1 MRAGSSAL
9 AVVASLAVLTGCRG
23 EDLEFDCENQRARF
37 DERTTKEEKPL
48 AAEVKADGPWPV
60 AMQLTG
66 EGVNKLLVSVIDED
80 VPFSGQVPFGALG
93 SPGGGAVADVSPT
106 NIPTVIL
113 RDVPGCPD
121 CVVLKLDFSLQV
133 SDSLSDISAGVGYAD
148 LIVPLRLDVDEAA
161 GVSRLVAEYGNSKIG
176 DWYLSVY
183 GFDSEQ
189 HTMLGG
195 ALKILMNE
203 QIAANFDELVLLE
216 VGSWQVG
223 EGAVKLLV
231 RDLIVDAESNKLVL
245 AMHTN
250 LPLGQGVGLDLAG
263 PLPEGT
269 TMAVSMDPGLLLPM
283 AHQMLAEGEIAR
295 VYNEEGEP
303 DPAGIYGV
311 TLENLDANAQGN
323 ESLDTTFRVWR
334 VDEGYCGYA
343 EAIMPLTMTVDPVD
357 GRVICT
363 AGDAV
368 LVAGE
373 GSGAAAM
380 QEKDLVDDNQHLIE
394 QFRTDL
400 AEQMTNTLNFSAL
413 DIEESTL
420 VFTNE
425 GIDLTPAEMRTYLN
439 FTVYADE

>member
-1 MRAGSSAL
+1 M
-9 AVVASLAVLTGCRG
+9 AVIASLAMLTGCRG
-23 EDLEFDCENQRARF
+23 EDIEFDCEKQREKF
-37 DERTTKEEKPL
+37 DERAQNEETPL
-48 AAEVKADGPWPV
+48 ATEVAEKGPWPV
-60 AMQLTG
+60 AMQLTSA
-66 EGVNKLLVSVIDED
+66 GVNKLLVSVLDED
-80 VPFSGQVPFGALG
+80 VPFRGTVPFGVLG
-93 SPGGGAVADVSPT
+93 TPGGGAKADVAPT
-106 NIPTVIL
+106 SIPQVIL
-113 RDVPGCPD
+113 REVPGCPD
-121 CVVLKLDFSLQV
+121 CVVLHLDFGLQV
-133 SDSLSDISAGVGYAD
+133 SDTQKNISAGVGEAD

-161 GVSRLVAEYGNSKIG
+161 GVSRLVAEYGNARID

-183 GFDSEQ
+183 GFDSNE
-189 HTMLGG
+189 HTMLAG

-203 QIAANFDELVLLE
+203 QIAENFGDILLLE

-223 EGAVKLLV
+223 QGAVKLLV
-231 RDLIVDAESNKLVL
+231 RDLIVDAESDKLVL

-263 PLPEGT
+263 PLPEGSVL
-269 TMAVSMDPGLLLPM
+269 AVSMDPGLLLPM

-295 VYNEEGEP
+295 VYNEDGEP
-303 DPAGIYGV
+303 DPGGIYGV
-311 TLENLDANAQGN
+311 TLENLGANAQGN

-343 EAIMPLTMTVDPVD
+343 EAVMPLTMAVDPVD
-357 GRVICT
+357 GRIICT

-373 GSGAAAM
+373 GSPAAAI
-380 QEKDLVDDNQHLIE
+380 QEKDLVNENQHLIDT
-394 QFRTDL
+394 FREDL
-400 AEQMTNTLNFSAL
+400 AAQMTETLNFSAL

-425 GIDLTPAEMRTYLN
+425 GIDLTPEEMRTYLN